1 MNEQY
6 HRHERKDTDG
16 KKRIKNLPQVILIF
30 WKTDLYFFIE
40 ETVSPHNIKQ
50 KKSKARY
57 HKITAADE
65 PDAFK
70 IEGPVHYINIRN
82 DITGFLFVYLTTMKN
97 RDFLALSAVLVSPGA
112 YAISSWF
119 LVDAQSKGK
128 EMSEMEGLYA
138 HVLPVFQSSFATQ
151 RWILLVLALTALYFV
166 LRNRTLIRDS
176 FWRRLFRK
184 TIMLVA
190 MLEAF
195 FLLFSMM

>member
-1 MNEQY
+1 
-6 HRHERKDTDG
+6 
-16 KKRIKNLPQVILIF
+16 
-30 WKTDLYFFIE
+30 
-40 ETVSPHNIKQ
+40 
-50 KKSKARY
+50 
-57 HKITAADE
+57 
-65 PDAFK
+65 
-70 IEGPVHYINIRN
+70 
-82 DITGFLFVYLTTMKN
+82 MKN